1 MLPRTFSRASTVCG
15 TILLTLSGGS
25 AWGQW
30 FNPCCAPVRPICPIP
45 VAPQPF
51 YQTVPVTELRR
62 VPVIEYTK
70 VPVTEYQT
78 VQVQEEVKVPTVEYR
93 DVKQVVQRPV
103 YETKYVEQPYTEYR
117 QVVETKTAQIPTM
130 QYQTVTEHITRQR
143 DYGRWTTQYHQRPMM
158 SACDYDNRPDLFG
171 AINRLGY
178 NARMAFTPTV
188 QTERVYVPNVV
199 AEAIPIQRQ
208 VAVQGSRSVDYQVSR
223 LVPQTTTRKVA
234 VNEVKYVSE
243 EITTKQA
250 VTVMK
255 PKTVT
260 VMKTMPVTVMRDRP
274 VTVMKEQAVTVMRTV
289 PAGAAYAFSPTPV
302 GTQTALQPVPD
313 PIAARPKTE
322 PKKSIPVRPA
332 KPAGKP
338 DDPFGGETIQESE
351 PKKLSDPASMRLP
364 SRDESRR
371 EVPTLADAEDVT
383 TEVRAKP
390 IFIAAPASSLRIGQW
405 VARKNTTPRTD
416 VADKEPDIS
425 VAETNPTR
433 R

>member
-1 MLPRTFSRASTVCG
+1 
-15 TILLTLSGGS
+15 
-25 AWGQW
+25 
-30 FNPCCAPVRPICPIP
+30 
-45 VAPQPF
+45 
-51 YQTVPVTELRR
+51 
-62 VPVIEYTK
+62 
-70 VPVTEYQT
+70 
-78 VQVQEEVKVPTVEYR
+78 
-93 DVKQVVQRPV
+93 
-103 YETKYVEQPYTEYR
+103 
-117 QVVETKTAQIPTM
+117 M
-130 QYQTVTEHITRQR
+130 QYQTVTEHVTRQR
-143 DYGRWTTQYHQRPMM
+143 DCGRWVTQYHQRPKM

-171 AINRLGY
+171 SINRLGY
-178 NARMAFTPTV
+178 NARMAFTPSV

-208 VAVQGSRSVDYQVSR
+208 VAVQGSRSVNYKVSR

-274 VTVMKEQAVTVMRTV
+274 VTVMKEQSVTVLRTV
-289 PAGAAYAFSPTPV
+289 PTGSAYAFGPTPV

-313 PIAARPKTE
+313 PIATLPKTE
-322 PKKSIPVRPA
+322 PKKTIPVRPA
-332 KPAGKP
+332 KPAAKP
-338 DDPFGGETIQESE
+338 DDPFGSETIQESE

-364 SRDESRR
+364 GRDESRR
-371 EVPTLADAEDVT
+371 EVPALAKAEDVA

-390 IFIAAPASSLRIGQW
+390 VFIAAPASSLRIGQW
-405 VARKNTTPRTD
+405 VARKSTLPRND
-416 VADKEPDIS
+416 VADRETAIS
-425 VAETNPTR
+425 IAETDTAR